1 MSKQSARHF
10 ISALGRL
17 ESKGDVDPIVA
28 TFAERRELGNV
39 LPPERR

>member
-1 MSKQSARHF
+1 MSEQIAHHF
-10 ISALGRL
+10 IDALGRL

-28 TFAERRELGNV
+28 TFAERRELGSV